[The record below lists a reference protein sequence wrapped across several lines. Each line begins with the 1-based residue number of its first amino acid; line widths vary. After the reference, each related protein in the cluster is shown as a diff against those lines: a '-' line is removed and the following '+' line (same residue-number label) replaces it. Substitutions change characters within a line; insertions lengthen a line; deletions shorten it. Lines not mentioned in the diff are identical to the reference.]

1 MNEKILIVEDNKTL
15 AKIIA
20 KKLQSTLG
28 LEADVAYSMSE
39 AKLFLARYKYFLI
52 LLDICLPDAPNGEI
66 VDYIAQKKLHAV
78 VLSENIDKEFR
89 KKILQKNI
97 IDYINKNGVD
107 DINYVLQTI
116 QRLQNN
122 KKHKVLVVD
131 DSRIFRTQMQTMLEN
146 LFFHV
151 ISVAH
156 GEEAIGML
164 QSQPDISLV
173 LTDYNMPVMDGL
185 ELTKEIRKTYTKNEL
200 CIIALSS
207 NEEEEVTALFLK
219 HGANDF
225 MKKPFSKEEFYC
237 RVNNSIEALENIQ
250 MITNYANRD
259 YLTGLY
265 NRRYF
270 FDTMNEY
277 IDKIRDSG
285 ERFAIGM
292 IDIDHFKKVND
303 TYGHDVGDK
312 VITALADI
320 LRSST
325 NPHDVVARFGGEE
338 FCVVLK
344 NINRHS
350 AQEIFERIRKE
361 VENFSFHLEDN
372 RSVTFTISIGAML
385 FNEEESLE
393 ENLNEADMLLY
404 KAKNGGRNQV
414 VFEA

>member
-1 MNEKILIVEDNKTL
+1 MSEKILIVEDNKTL
-15 AKIIA
+15 AKLIA
-20 KKLQSTLG
+20 KKIQTSLG
-28 LEADVAYSMSE
+28 IEVDVAYTLAE
-39 AKLFLARYKYFLI
+39 AKLFIARYTYFVT
-52 LLDICLPDAPNGEI
+52 LLDINLPDAPNGEI
-66 VDYIAQKKLHAV
+66 VDYVTKKKIHAM
-78 VLSENIDKEFR
+78 VLSGNIDKEFR
-89 KKILQKNI
+89 KKILKKNI
-97 IDYINKNGVD
+97 IDYVNKSGVD
-107 DINYVLQTI
+107 DINYIIHTI

-122 KKHKVLVVD
+122 QKHKVLVVD
-131 DSRIFRTQMQTMLEN
+131 DSRIFRQQMQTMLEN
-146 LFFHV
+146 LFFNV

-164 QSQPDISLV
+164 QAQPDISLV
-173 LTDYNMPVMDGL
+173 LTDYHMPVMDGL
-185 ELTKEIRKTYTKNEL
+185 ELTIQIRKTYTKNEL
-200 CIIALSS
+200 CILALSS
-207 NEEEEVTALFLK
+207 NEDEEITALFLK
-219 HGANDF
+219 HGANDYV
-225 MKKPFSKEEFYC
+225 KKPFSKEEFSC

-270 FDTMNEY
+270 FETINEY
-277 IDKIRDSG
+277 IDEIKDSG
-285 ERFAIGM
+285 EKFSIGM
-292 IDIDHFKKVND
+292 IDIDHFKKIND

-344 NINRHS
+344 NINQYS
-350 AQEIFERIRKE
+350 AHEIFNRLREEAEK
-361 VENFSFHLEDN
+361 FSFHLKDEQYIN
-372 RSVTFTISIGAML
+372 FSVSIGALL

-393 ENLNEADMLLY
+393 ENINAADMLLY
-404 KAKNGGRNQV
+404 KAKDNGRDQV